1 LKEDDDIRHLEYIA
15 SPSTIWYRL
24 PPSYSD
30 HIYLPHL
37 RYAEAIPSDEYLRG
51 AERAMAILHH
61 EHCNIVRNIVV
72 SLERLGCTLLEGDTM
87 FGSLKTVQLTC
98 AVVLLYAYDLKFT

>member
-1 LKEDDDIRHLEYIA
+1 MISAI
-15 SPSTIWYRL
+15 SSTLQVLQIYGTGCLRPL
-24 PPSYSD
+24 SD

-37 RYAEAIPSDEYLRG
+37 KYAEAIPSDGYLRG
-51 AERAMAILHH
+51 AERAMAIFHD
-61 EHCNIVRNIVV
+61 ENCDIVRNIVV
-72 SLERLGCTLLEGDTM
+72 SFERLGCTLLEGDTI